1 MNSILALSDYNEFS
15 NEFSVISSVDKTI
28 GANIGAVWRDVLS
41 LGDETSSKVK
51 GFLSR
56 GNNVYALV
64 SDRYEDSF
72 NVIDW
77 VKERLAFTPK
87 VSLSPLN
94 YTLVFG
100 TGSLP
105 RSSEEVLSEIRSV
118 RGTTNVSR
126 NSYEDRG
133 ISSVEA
139 TSVLSEEY
147 FILHAD
153 GISFEVFDEGT
164 EYLLGRDPKSDFVV
178 TDTGV
183 SANHCKFRNT
193 NNILQVMDL
202 GSTNG
207 TKVNGKRIKT
217 RSWIVLGEKDTLKIG
232 RVIFKIYSEGN

>member
-64 SDRYEDSF
+64 SDRYEDNF

-77 VKERLAFTPK
+77 VKERLVFTPK

-118 RGTTNVSR
+118 RGTTSIHRHSN
-126 NSYEDRG
+126 EDRG

-217 RSWIVLGEKDTLKIG
+217 RSWIVLSDKDTLKIG

>member
-41 LGDETSSKVK
+41 LGDEISSKVK

-64 SDRYEDSF
+64 SDRYEDNF

-77 VKERLAFTPK
+77 VKERLVFTPK

-105 RSSEEVLSEIRSV
+105 RSSEEVPSEIRSV

-126 NSYEDRG
+126 NSYEDRS

-193 NNILQVMDL
+193 NTLLQVMDL

>member
-64 SDRYEDSF
+64 SDRYEDNF

-77 VKERLAFTPK
+77 VKERLVFTPK

-118 RGTTNVSR
+118 RGTTSVHRHSN
-126 NSYEDRG
+126 EDRG

-217 RSWIVLGEKDTLKIG
+217 RSWIVLSEKDTLKIG

>member
-56 GNNVYALV
+56 GSNVYALV
-64 SDRYEDSF
+64 SDRYEDNF

-77 VKERLAFTPK
+77 VKERLVFTPK

-118 RGTTNVSR
+118 RGTTSIYRHSN
-126 NSYEDRG
+126 EDRG
-133 ISSVEA
+133 ISSVGA

-183 SANHCKFRNT
+183 SANHCKFRNI